1 MINEADASLCLFR
14 VSHGR
19 RVIMIRTVRKV
30 KVDRKALELDA
41 FGLDPVN
48 REGFSA
54 IIRSK
59 VDQEHVDRGNKKCR
73 SSFWRSREAVSVAK
87 G

>member
-14 VSHGR
+14 VSNGR
-19 RVIMIRTVRKV
+19 HVMIRTVRKV
-30 KVDRKALELDA
+30 KADRKALELDA

-54 IIRSK
+54 MIWSK
-59 VDQEHVDRGNKKCR
+59 VDQEYVDRGNKKCR
-73 SSFWRSREAVSVAK
+73 SSFWRSREAASVAK